1 MLPLKDYNPTTSV
14 AWVTVVLIAVNVV
27 IFLSE
32 PITGSARTQATYFAC
47 HGAIPYEVTHGKR
60 AVDALSQGVR
70 FESDQDIAFA
80 ALEQSCPRKNVWLS
94 ILTSM
99 FLHGSIAHIGFNMLF
114 LWVFGN
120 NIEDRLGRM
129 RYIIFYLLC
138 GIAAALLQVFME
150 PRSGAPMVGASGAIS
165 GVMGGYLVLYP
176 RVRVY
181 TLLPLGFFITTVAL
195 PAWAMLIY
203 WMVLQLAG
211 GLTGILSEESGGVA
225 FWAHVGGFLAGV
237 VLIKFFAKRNHVD
250 EHQGHPWRPRQVGWP
265 S

>member
-138 GIAAALLQVFME
+138 GIAAAYAQSYVF
-150 PRSGAPMVGASGAIS
+150 PSSAIPIVGASGAIA
-165 GVMGGYLVLYP
+165 GVLGAYLLMFP
-176 RVRVY
+176 RAPIL
-181 TLLPLGFFITTVAL
+181 TWLPFLIFVVTPV
-195 PAWAMLIY
+195 PAWFLIGV
-203 WMVLQLAG
+203 WFLLQLSSSLG
-211 GLTGILSEESGGVA
+211 SVSSGTGVA
-225 FWAHVGGFLAGV
+225 YMAHVGGFLTGMLLLLIFRRRRQQPV
-237 VLIKFFAKRNHVD
+237 VTS
-250 EHQGHPWRPRQVGWP
+250 PY
-265 S
+265 

>member
-1 MLPLKDYNPTTSV
+1 VLPLKDYNPTTSV

-138 GIAAALLQVFME
+138 GIAAAYAQSYVF
-150 PRSGAPMVGASGAIS
+150 PSSAIPIVGASGAIA
-165 GVMGGYLVLYP
+165 GVLGAYLLMFP
-176 RVRVY
+176 RAPIL
-181 TLLPLGFFITTVAL
+181 TWLPFLIFVVTPV
-195 PAWAMLIY
+195 PAWFLIGV
-203 WMVLQLAG
+203 WFLLQLSSSLG
-211 GLTGILSEESGGVA
+211 SVSSGTGVA
-225 FWAHVGGFLAGV
+225 YMAHVGGFLTGMLLLLIFRRRRQQPV
-237 VLIKFFAKRNHVD
+237 VTS
-250 EHQGHPWRPRQVGWP
+250 PY
-265 S
+265 